1 MAGDTE
7 QKDSVAQGDAAGY
20 DASVM
25 QTLDL
30 KAVRRPSGEPRGRVL
45 EPTSLIA
52 ASVTASSRR
61 AAR

>member
-20 DASVM
+20 VASVM

-30 KAVRRPSGEPRGRVL
+30 KAV
-45 EPTSLIA
+45 
-52 ASVTASSRR
+52 
-61 AAR
+61 